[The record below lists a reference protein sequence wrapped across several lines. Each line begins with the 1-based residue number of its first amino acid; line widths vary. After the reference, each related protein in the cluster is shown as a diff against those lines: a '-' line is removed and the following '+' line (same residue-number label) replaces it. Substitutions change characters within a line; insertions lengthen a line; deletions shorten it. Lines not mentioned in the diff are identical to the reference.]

1 MVDLNL
7 VSDYI
12 NGEDLNCDVEVLEN
26 NPDFMLEVLRL
37 SMDTKMYELCS
48 DTVKNNF
55 NFVVGIINL
64 FSDDN
69 FEFVKRAS
77 KKYLES
83 LKPPENMFKVT
94 SEEAEDRIHAFEVN
108 ILVSGLKSETNIF
121 RMNVISTCLRDET
134 RIEAFRKYCNDPE
147 IREKIGIGFLL
158 IIDRYGTS
166 SIIQDFYAK
175 KFLNKIFYYDSSF
188 LEKSIHR
195 RYHNPSGVLEA
206 GINSTII
213 DIVRENDIMLSDYI
227 MTHPELLAGL
237 RQDISHVVD
246 NWDRYME
253 RVNKFRVD
261 AFENE
266 ISKFID
272 SDDNFSYVNVDGLVT
287 YTVCRTDH
295 EEEFIKYDS
304 MYKKDADTTQFFM
317 TKDFNTLRAIRF
329 ASHLMNDLFKSD
341 VVSDIVDDYVDRE
354 SEGKEQ
360 AIIYDISSK

>member
-1 MVDLNL
+1 
-7 VSDYI
+7 
-12 NGEDLNCDVEVLEN
+12 
-26 NPDFMLEVLRL
+26 
-37 SMDTKMYELCS
+37 
-48 DTVKNNF
+48 
-55 NFVVGIINL
+55 
-64 FSDDN
+64 
-69 FEFVKRAS
+69 
-77 KKYLES
+77 
-83 LKPPENMFKVT
+83 
-94 SEEAEDRIHAFEVN
+94 
-108 ILVSGLKSETNIF
+108 
-121 RMNVISTCLRDET
+121 MNVISTCLRDET

-147 IREKIGIGFLL
+147 IREKIGMGFLL

-261 AFENE
+261 TFENE

-317 TKDFNTLRAIRF
+317 AKDFNTLRAIRF
-329 ASHLMNDLFKSD
+329 ASNLMNDLFKSD